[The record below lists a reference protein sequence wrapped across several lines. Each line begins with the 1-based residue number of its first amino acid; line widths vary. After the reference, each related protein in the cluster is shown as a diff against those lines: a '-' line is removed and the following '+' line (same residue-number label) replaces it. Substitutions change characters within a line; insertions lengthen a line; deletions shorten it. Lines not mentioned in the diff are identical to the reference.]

1 MLTHIRDSSQKG
13 SLPTTVQSC
22 STFTIFFFFIFCHL
36 LSQRVLLLCHRWMI
50 MVRVLTTCKDINLL
64 TWVLFFQ
71 PCNRD
76 RMFLER
82 SRSRALLDKWA
93 HTPDGVPPRTQSQGS
108 THSPQ
113 ETGLS
118 SLPAWFWHLLTHFHY
133 FLVFQAHDHIKTIVL
148 GMAHEFNGQSP
159 ESQVEFQNSWETSDW
174 PSSGEGYL
182 YSIDSK

>member
-118 SLPAWFWHLLTHFHY
+118 SLPAWFWHLLTHFRY
-133 FLVFQAHDHIKTIVL
+133 VLVFPSPWPHQDHSLRHGTWVQW
-148 GMAHEFNGQSP
+148 A
-159 ESQVEFQNSWETSDW
+159 
-174 PSSGEGYL
+174 
-182 YSIDSK
+182 